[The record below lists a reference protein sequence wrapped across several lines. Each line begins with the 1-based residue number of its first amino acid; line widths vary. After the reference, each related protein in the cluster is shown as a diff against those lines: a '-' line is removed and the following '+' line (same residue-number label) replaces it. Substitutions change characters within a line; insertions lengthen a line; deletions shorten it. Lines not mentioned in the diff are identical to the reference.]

1 MKGQSAFFFKFS
13 AKKYKLVQKR
23 GFKVL
28 KTQLIFFFFRIEL
41 IVISRNT
48 VFNSAL
54 SAGQLFQ
61 IQRDAPNLA

>member
-1 MKGQSAFFFKFS
+1 MLSFLKFS
-13 AKKYKLVQKR
+13 AMKYKLVQKR

-28 KTQLIFFFFRIEL
+28 KTQLIFFFFLRIEL
-41 IVISRNT
+41 IVTSRNT

-61 IQRDAPNLA
+61 IQRDAPNPA